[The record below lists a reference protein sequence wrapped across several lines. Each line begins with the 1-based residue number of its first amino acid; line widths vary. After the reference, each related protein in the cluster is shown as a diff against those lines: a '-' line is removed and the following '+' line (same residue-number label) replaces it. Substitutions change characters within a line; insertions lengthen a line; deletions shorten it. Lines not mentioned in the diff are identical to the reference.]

1 MLLCYMAVALFGSS
15 QHGGQN
21 SNMLQVL
28 HGDVT
33 GRQAKY
39 NIMMK
44 LVKFI
49 HG

>member
-1 MLLCYMAVALFGSS
+1 MLLCYMAAALFGSS

-28 HGDVT
+28 HGDVSC
-33 GRQAKY
+33 QAKY